1 MIFSMSMKKRKP
13 PERSFAFAKA
23 SLRVTGWLA
32 LNELPYQPYQG
43 TTSTHNSEK
52 TKKLCSITKDES
64 LIHCC
69 LNLIPVIDVWKRFI
83 WYWLVQEF
91 AERLP
96 TFFHIEDQQFLRR
109 NSGFPKFDK
118 VKPDADICEGFSSTG
133 KPMHALQCI
142 SFRDLGS

>member
-109 NSGFPKFDK
+109 NSGFHSLNPC
-118 VKPDADICEGFSSTG
+118 VE
-133 KPMHALQCI
+133 
-142 SFRDLGS
+142 